1 MHTLVLTK
9 GKIRLGVYDGQLPN
23 PQAPPR
29 GYERHCDHMVGLDRQ
44 SRNDRF
50 EGAMSDGA
58 IIKYATRPLQE
69 GEYLYGAFDGRHL
82 CGVGELRSASSA
94 EGETHAELALSVDG
108 AHRKQGIGARLFERL
123 RLAAAEHGIDVIDL
137 IALPSNLAM
146 RAIARKFKM
155 LLVFENGV
163 MAGQL
168 RAAP

>member
-1 MHTLVLTK
+1 MTNTFQ
-9 GKIRLGVYDGQLPN
+9 IRRLLPEDMS
-23 PQAPPR
+23 A
-29 GYERHCDHMVGLDRQ
+29 YCDHMLGLDRQ

-58 IIKYATRPLQE
+58 IIKYATRPLKE
-69 GEYLYGAFDGRHL
+69 GEYLYGAFDGDHL
-82 CGVGELRSASSA
+82 CGVGELRSSAST
-94 EGETHAELALSVDG
+94 EGETHAEAALSVEG

-137 IALPSNLAM
+137 IALPSNLAV

-163 MAGQL
+163 VAGEL
-168 RAAP
+168 RTAS